1 MTMENEIRDDEI
13 FNSNPEGEKSAEQ
26 PVQVE
31 ETAVPQVQETPV
43 QQVQD
48 VAPQVQEAPVQQA
61 EAPVQ
66 QAPQIPNEEI
76 AKLINSWFL
85 NVRNTVKV
93 VKEKDANLYKL
104 NNELQAYR
112 NDYSRQLF
120 KSLAQNLINFREDC
134 AKSLRDAD
142 EYALQK
148 DAVIKYIGYVAADY
162 ETLLENLGI
171 EAGEASIRFNGT
183 EISSEPAKIK
193 LFPIP
198 EGEKCEEV
206 APALSFD
213 EPLTQQ
219 MVIEFLDRKLE
230 EIKAIMRKNEELDRV
245 VGEFIK
251 QSLLIERNEHQIV
264 LYPVIRKLVN
274 YHKHLKDDI
283 ADTLANT
290 DAEVSVLMV
299 AYKDILGRV
308 INELEDVLNLCQVT
322 VENALAEGD
331 VYDPKRHRI
340 MKFIPITAEQ
350 SEDNGKIVKAYT
362 DLYKMDDKVFYPAK
376 VDVYKVR

>member
-1 MTMENEIRDDEI
+1 MENEFINDEI
-13 FNSNPEGEKSAEQ
+13 FNSNPEGEKGAEVPVE
-26 PVQVE
+26 PVQE
-31 ETAVPQVQETPV
+31 VPVQQAQEAPVQPVQETPV
-43 QQVQD
+43 
-48 VAPQVQEAPVQQA
+48 P
-61 EAPVQ
+61 

-76 AKLINSWFL
+76 AKLINGWFL
-85 NVRNTVKV
+85 NLRNTIKV

-112 NDYSRQLF
+112 NGYSRQLF
-120 KSLAQNLINFREDC
+120 KSIAQSLINFREDC

-142 EYALQK
+142 EYTLQK
-148 DAVIKYIGYVAADY
+148 DAVIKYIGYVAGDY

-171 EAGEASIRFNGT
+171 EVSAEAVKLNGT

-193 LFPIP
+193 LFPLP
-198 EGEKCEEV
+198 EAEKPCEEG
-206 APALSFD
+206 ASALSFD

-219 MVIEFLDRKLE
+219 MVIDLLDRKLE
-230 EIKAIMRKNEELDRV
+230 EIKAIMRDNSALDSV
-245 VGEFIK
+245 VGEYIK
-251 QSLLIERNEHQIV
+251 QSLLIERNEQQIV
-264 LYPVIRKLVN
+264 LYPVIRELVH
-274 YHKHLKDDI
+274 YHKNLKDDI

-299 AYKDILGRV
+299 AYKDILSRV

-340 MKFIPITAEQ
+340 MKFIPVTAEQ
-350 SEDNGKIVKAYT
+350 SADNGRISKVYT